1 MECLCIRS
9 FSDFRGMKVIL
20 VTGGSGL
27 VGQAVQVEAATAD
40 PTQEKWI
47 FVSSKDADLTDPVE
61 TRALFEKHRPTHVL
75 HLAARVGGLFLQLK
89 EPVEF
94 YRANSAMNDNVL
106 ACAHEFHVEKV
117 VSCLST
123 CIFPDKTTY
132 PIDESMLHFGPP
144 HPSNVGYAIAKRNL
158 DILNQCYVRE
168 YGRCFTSVIPTN
180 VYGPHD
186 NFHLVDAHVIPALIH
201 KCFLAKQAKSPF
213 VVGGSGQPLRQF
225 ILSGDLAK
233 LMVWTLRSYSDTS
246 PLILAPEVEYSIA
259 HVAKAIASAMDFQG
273 ELIFDTTQ
281 PDGQFKK
288 TASNAKLRQ
297 LLPDFAFTPF
307 EQGIHETVKWFLDN
321 QATCRK

>member
-47 FVSSKDADLTDPVE
+47 FVSSKDANLTDPVE

-89 EPVEF
+89 EPVESC
-94 YRANSAMNDNVL
+94 RAFQRAFSRIKRRILLTNPCSILVHL
-106 ACAHEFHVEKV
+106 
-117 VSCLST
+117 
-123 CIFPDKTTY
+123 I
-132 PIDESMLHFGPP
+132 PP
-144 HPSNVGYAIAKRNL
+144 TYAIAKRNL